1 MLCIGTYLGA
11 AGHYDHNIII
21 LDSNMYL
28 YYLTK
33 LQLHHN
39 QSLVDG
45 YDSQTQ
51 TQTSEHSNA
60 SEVLIAPISPAAVP
74 LSSFNSM
81 EMSDLGPTPSTCTVR
96 VGG

>member
-1 MLCIGTYLGA
+1 MGA
-11 AGHYDHNIII
+11 YPGVAGHSDRTLDNI
-21 LDSNMYL
+21 
-28 YYLTK
+28 YLTNIL
-33 LQLHHN
+33 LQLHHD
-39 QSLVDG
+39 QSLAGG

-51 TQTSEHSNA
+51 TQTSEHSNT
-60 SEVLIAPISPAAVP
+60 SEVLIAPVSPTAVP

>member
-1 MLCIGTYLGA
+1 MQCIGAYPGA
-11 AGHYDHNIII
+11 AGHYGSADRI
-21 LDSNMYL
+21 L

-51 TQTSEHSNA
+51 TQTSEHSNT
-60 SEVLIAPISPAAVP
+60 SEVVIAPISPTAVP